1 MNRRLTRGLLAVWV
15 GLLAGALPCSLTFA
29 QQEQTIQGEIVDP
42 AAYLKSGNHGPDVVN
57 QTYEAIDGGQ
67 TLALLDEQSG
77 ALYLLLAQEPGD
89 DPNELVYDYVNQ
101 QLTVTG
107 AVYERNGVRGIVV
120 KSVVP
125 VEAAGTPPTTTTAPT
140 AAPATAA
147 SAASR
152 ASGESTA
159 Q

>member
-1 MNRRLTRGLLAVWV
+1 MDRRLTRGLFGVAV
-15 GLLAGALPCSLTFA
+15 GLLAGALPCSLTVA
-29 QQEQTIQGEIVDP
+29 QQEHTIQGEIVDP
-42 AAYLKSGNHGPDVVN
+42 AAYLKSGGHGPDLVN

-77 ALYLLLAQEPGD
+77 SLYLLLAQEPGD

-101 QLTVTG
+101 QLKITG

-120 KSVVP
+120 KSVLP
-125 VEAAGTPPTTTTAPT
+125 IEAAGTPSATTTAPAT
-140 AAPATAA
+140 APATPAA
-147 SAASR
+147 AAAT
-152 ASGESTA
+152 ASSESTA